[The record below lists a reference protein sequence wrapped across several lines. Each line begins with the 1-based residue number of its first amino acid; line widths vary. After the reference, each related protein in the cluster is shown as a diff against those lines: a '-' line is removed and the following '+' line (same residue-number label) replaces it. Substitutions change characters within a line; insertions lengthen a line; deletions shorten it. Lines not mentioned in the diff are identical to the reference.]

1 MLYYTQQFR
10 RNGSTMFPETE
21 YQNISIQITSNR
33 SIISHKDYA
42 GHNAFAGFHISVNGK
57 CMPIRISHNRKN
69 ILYHRALYQEHPFM
83 CNVYSVEFVS
93 LLTNGL
99 C

>member
-1 MLYYTQQFR
+1 
-10 RNGSTMFPETE
+10 MFPEVE
-21 YQNISIQITSNR
+21 YQYISIQIASNR
-33 SIISHKDYA
+33 PIISHKDYA
-42 GHNAFAGFHISVNGK
+42 VHKCYAFAGFHISVNVK
-57 CMPIRISHNRKN
+57 CMPIRISNNRKN